1 MFEENEDPRN
11 LDSVWDD
18 IEEYELPET
27 TFNNVSGDYIGA
39 LTVKVISA
47 TNHYSLLS
55 QYEPKLRKDIM
66 DLEFEIEKKKTN
78 RKSKIYGFLSDQK
91 SMPHSVKRT
100 KDLMLAYIE
109 SNSGK
114 KELMIIDKE
123 ILINYRDLI
132 IAKEKIERLLGRKK
146 SIENVIV
153 VGVAI
158 LNNYK
163 GD

>member
-1 MFEENEDPRN
+1 
-11 LDSVWDD
+11 
-18 IEEYELPET
+18 
-27 TFNNVSGDYIGA
+27 
-39 LTVKVISA
+39 
-47 TNHYSLLS
+47 
-55 QYEPKLRKDIM
+55 M
-66 DLEFEIEKKKTN
+66 DLEFEIDKKKNN

-91 SMPHSVKRT
+91 NMPNSVKRT

-132 IAKEKIERLLGRKK
+132 IAKEKMERFLGRKK

-163 GD
+163 GN